1 VEGGSRWWWQ
11 CEGVRVG
18 MVVVVTTGVKGGG
31 RGWCGDME
39 EGVGVGSTRG
49 RRERERGRW
58 EGS

>member
-1 VEGGSRWWWQ
+1 
-11 CEGVRVG
+11 

-31 RGWCGDME
+31 RWWCGDME